1 MDATMVE
8 RGSERPSTGRRIAAA
23 VAVLALVAAVVV
35 AALGAFRNIGF
46 LVLTLVL
53 VVLAVMAGWIAL
65 VNRGTRRTLGT
76 VAAVV
81 LLVAVVVLLVT
92 AVLRIDAA
100 AIGRVVLLV
109 VLILV
114 STAAARVALGDA
126 LADRSTGRKVG
137 PAQRGV
143 LLMNPRS
150 GGGKVVRFQ
159 LEAEAQRRGIRP
171 IVLHPGDDLR
181 ALAEEAVAAGTDVI
195 GMAGGDGSQALVA
208 DVAREHDVAFVCVP
222 AGTRNHFA
230 LDLGLDRED
239 VTSALDAYGD
249 AFERRIDLAQIGDRI
264 FVNNASLGVYAT
276 VVQSEAYRDAKL
288 GTTAQMLP
296 DLLGRTAKPFDLR
309 FEQPDGDRD
318 GSADLVL
325 VSNDVYRLDS
335 MSGFGT
341 RPRIDDGVLG
351 VVTVK
356 VDRARDI
363 PALVT
368 AEATGRIRSF
378 RGYRAWSTT
387 EFVVDSAEPL
397 IDVGVDG
404 EALRLPPPL
413 RFRSLPGALR
423 VRTPLS
429 APGVPHKPPIGEA
442 VPALLRV
449 LAGHP
454 PRGEAVT
461 STGEVTSTG

>member
-1 MDATMVE
+1 MDTTIAAPE
-8 RGSERPSTGRRIAAA
+8 SDRRSPSPGRRIAAA
-23 VAVLALVAAVVV
+23 VAVLALAAALVVV
-35 AALGAFRNIGF
+35 AMAAFRNLGL

-53 VVLAVMAGWIAL
+53 VALAVMAGWTAL
-65 VNRGTRRTLGT
+65 VNRGTRRVL
-76 VAAVV
+76 AAALAVV
-81 LLVAVVVLLVT
+81 LLVAT
-92 AVLRIDAA
+92 
-100 AIGRVVLLV
+100 VVLLV
-109 VLILV
+109 VAALQIDASAIGRAVLLVVLVLV
-114 STAAARVALGDA
+114 SVGAARVALGDD
-126 LADRSTGRKVG
+126 LTGPRTGRQVG
-137 PAQRGV
+137 PARRGV

-150 GGGKVVRFQ
+150 GGGKVVRFH
-159 LEAEAQRRGIRP
+159 LEDEAQRRGIRP

-181 ALAEEAVAAGTDVI
+181 ALAEEAVAAGADVI

-208 DVAREHDVAFVCVP
+208 DVAREHDVALVCIP

-230 LDLGLDRED
+230 LDLGLDRAD
-239 VTSALDAYGD
+239 VVGALDAFGD

-288 GTTAQMLP
+288 GTAAQMLP
-296 DLLGRTAKPFDLR
+296 DLLGTQAKPFDLR
-309 FEQPDGDRD
+309 FDRPDGEPE
-318 GSADLVL
+318 GTADLVL
-325 VSNDVYRLDS
+325 VSNDVYHLES
-335 MSGFGT
+335 MTGFGT

-368 AEATGRIRSF
+368 AEATGHIQGF
-378 RGYRAWSTT
+378 RGYRAWSTR

-397 IDVGVDG
+397 VDVGVDG
-404 EALRLPPPL
+404 EALRLAPPL
-413 RFRSLPGALR
+413 RFRSLPHALR

-429 APGVPHKPPIGEA
+429 ARGVPRRPRIGEA

-454 PRGEAVT
+454 AA
-461 STGEVTSTG
+461 